1 MRVVVQNTLTNRQ
14 WVAFDSP
21 AGFTVGRDDTCSVKL
36 DSRFISGTH
45 LKVERSEIGWE
56 VELLPGVSP
65 VEVNGTEVK
74 PAQKVQFDIAVAAS
88 QRALMAVA
96 ISGLQAKERVA
107 AELAKPLPDLN
118 VLYQAHSE
126 IVEMSAPLFRD
137 AGNEWERLYG
147 MLDRA
152 QVAAAKR
159 FLEDQLG
166 PFLSGWK

>member
-1 MRVVVQNTLTNRQ
+1 LSAMPHMLASSSHPRRRVPN
-14 WVAFDSP
+14 
-21 AGFTVGRDDTCSVKL
+21 
-36 DSRFISGTH
+36 
-45 LKVERSEIGWE
+45 
-56 VELLPGVSP
+56 LLLFLFALFLSSAASAYSINVPDFGVL
-65 VEVNGTEVK
+65 EGQLRLR